1 MPGDA
6 PQPWAA
12 LRDDNT
18 QRLYFRLTVMKSG
31 IAAFCPHGRD
41 MGFDHGLGPARKLAR
56 KAASFREF
64 PNQGLE
70 RV

>member
-18 QRLYFRLTVMKSG
+18 RRLYFRLAVTKSG

-41 MGFDHGLGPARKLAR
+41 MGFRSWIGTGS
-56 KAASFREF
+56 KACAKGGF
-64 PNQGLE
+64 
-70 RV
+70 V